1 MLRLHLKSKWSYY
14 ILKLNN
20 YYIQELKNLNDLF
33 TIIFTIIDDIYNDI
47 ISITIRNRYNIKDIK
62 LYIVI

>member
-14 ILKLNN
+14 ILKLSN
-20 YYIQELKNLNDLF
+20 YYIQEVKNLNDLF